1 MPDVFVDVGM
11 TLDGFIAGTNR
22 SPHNPMGG
30 SAPTIHTWLIKVH
43 AWRERQ
49 SLEGGEQNQ
58 DNEIANETFERAGA
72 YIMGRRM
79 FDEGELAWPDPP
91 PFQKPVFV
99 LTNHQREPWERQG
112 GTTFYFVTGGIE
124 HALELATEAADGKDV
139 HISGGGNTI
148 QQFLNA
154 GLVNELQI
162 HLAPALLGD
171 GLRLFEH
178 LDTSRF
184 SLELARTI
192 ESSEVTH
199 LRYTVSRNSN

>member
-11 TLDGFIAGTNR
+11 SLDGFIAGTNR
-22 SPHNPMGG
+22 SPQNPMGG
-30 SAPTIHTWLIKVH
+30 VAPKIHAWLINVH

-58 DNEIANETFERAGA
+58 DNEIANETFARAGA
-72 YIMGRRM
+72 YVMGRRM
-79 FDEGELAWPDPP
+79 FDEGEVAWPDPP

-99 LTNHQREPWERQG
+99 LTNHPREPWERQG

-124 HALELATEAADGKDV
+124 RALELAREAADDMDV

-154 GLVNELQI
+154 GLVDEIQL
-162 HLAPALLGD
+162 HLAPVALGE
-171 GLRLFEH
+171 GLRLFENV
-178 LDTSRF
+178 
-184 SLELARTI
+184 
-192 ESSEVTH
+192 SEMPYKWATERVIPSDYATH
-199 LRYTVSRNSN
+199 LRYRLA

>member
-11 TLDGFIAGTNR
+11 SLDRFIAGTNR
-22 SPHNPMGG
+22 SPQNPMGG
-30 SAPTIHTWLIKVH
+30 VAPRIHKWLINVH

-49 SLEGGEQNQ
+49 SLEGGERND
-58 DNEIANETFERAGA
+58 DNDIANETFDRAGA

-99 LTNHQREPWERQG
+99 LTNHPRDPWERQG

-124 HALELATEAADGKDV
+124 HALELAKDAAGDKDV

-148 QQFLNA
+148 QQYLNA
-154 GLVNELQI
+154 GVVNEVQI
-162 HLAPALLGD
+162 HLAPTVLGD
-171 GLRLFEH
+171 GLRLFDNVHES
-178 LDTSRF
+178 TSHW
-184 SLELARTI
+184 AI
-192 ESSEVTH
+192 ERVVAADLVTH
-199 LRYTVSRNSN
+199 LRYRLS